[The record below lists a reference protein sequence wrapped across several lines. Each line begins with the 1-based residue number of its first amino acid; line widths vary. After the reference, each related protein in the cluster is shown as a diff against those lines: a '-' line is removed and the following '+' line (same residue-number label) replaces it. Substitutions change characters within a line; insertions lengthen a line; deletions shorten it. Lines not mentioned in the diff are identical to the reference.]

1 MIIVSGI
8 PFSGTSIMLQK
19 LKKGGLEII
28 PDLTATNAISGDNTK
43 AAILP
48 SLELKQLKGDH
59 QIIFMERDPKECFAC
74 MKRKMKKEPHKSA
87 FKMHLKDL
95 KRFLN
100 KKNVYYIDYKKLNI
114 HPEKELKKIE
124 SLIPNFKKAIKK
136 SWLW

>member
-19 LKKGGLEII
+19 LKKGGLEIV

-48 SLELKQLKGDH
+48 SLELKHLEGQH
-59 QIIFMERDPKECFAC
+59 QIIFMEREPEECFAC

-87 FKMHLKDL
+87 FKTHLVDIKRYLKKKD
-95 KRFLN
+95 
-100 KKNVYYIDYKKLNI
+100 VHYIDYKGLNI
-114 HPEKELKKIE
+114 NPKKELKKVE
-124 SLIPNFKKAIKK
+124 SLIPNFKKATKTG
-136 SWLW
+136 WLW